1 MKTIL
6 ATTRAELKE
15 TWTEFKTQNPKTRI
29 RDAARE
35 LNTTEA
41 ELVATGIGENV
52 TLLAGDFRELLKEV
66 GTLGHVMALTRNDHV
81 VHERKGTYENVS
93 FNNHV
98 GLVLGADIDLRLFLG
113 DWKFGFAVHENDRY
127 SLQFFNSKG
136 DATHKIYLTD
146 KSNKEAYDALVAK
159 YKAEDQDSA
168 LLIAPKEEK
177 KTEDESTPDI
187 DVPAFQS
194 EWLTLK
200 DTHDFFGL
208 LRKYKLSRKQALRFA
223 PEGYAYQIK
232 PESMKAVFD
241 GASETQVPIMVFVSN
256 PNCIQIHTGPIKKI
270 FVMGPWLNI
279 MDPEFNLHL
288 REDAIHEAWVVKKP
302 SEAGIVTGIEL
313 IDKEGTMFNQFFGKR
328 KPGIPELPEWT
339 KLVEETVFRIDTGSP
354 GD

>member
-15 TWTEFKTQNPKTRI
+15 IWTEFKVQNPKTRI
-29 RDAARE
+29 RDAAKE

-41 ELVATGIGENV
+41 ELLATGIGENV
-52 TLLAGDFRELLKEV
+52 TSLDGDFRELLKEV

-98 GLVLGADIDLRLFLG
+98 GLVLGPDIDLRLFLG
-113 DWKFGFAVHENDRY
+113 DWKFGFAVHENERY
-127 SLQFFNSKG
+127 SLQFFNSNG
-136 DATHKIYLTD
+136 DATHKIYLTE
-146 KSNKEAYDALVAK
+146 KSNQEAYNALVTK
-159 YKAEDQDSA
+159 YTADNQEAPLLITPKAEK
-168 LLIAPKEEK
+168 PVEE
-177 KTEDESTPDI
+177 ESTPDI
-187 DVPAFQS
+187 DVAAFQA

-223 PEGYAYQIK
+223 PEGYAYRIT

-241 GASETQVPIMVFVSN
+241 GASEIQVPIMVFVSN
-256 PNCIQIHTGPIKKI
+256 QNCIQIHTGPIKKI

-288 REDAIHEAWVVKKP
+288 REDAIDEAWVVKKP

-339 KLVEETVFRIDTGSP
+339 KLVADTVTRL
-354 GD
+354 